1 MNQSGL
7 PTPPPTSATS
17 STNPA
22 PASSNIAGQSAS
34 DVSLGSI
41 VATITSAP
49 SPAHLN
55 QYLRSCA
62 SKDVREVLLSSI
74 LPGSQDP
81 LTLLN
86 ARDHTL
92 GMLYIL
98 SARLHTVASDKPLWH
113 HIEGFCRDF
122 VPEHARF
129 APDRVTLLATG
140 IRQFAEAEGNLKL
153 AISPLSD
160 LLVKYPPTLSHL
172 TTIHPIF
179 LTTCVVTRHFT
190 VAIPVLAHP
199 ITTIDLSLSDITY
212 HDNLTYHYAGGIAL
226 AALKSWP
233 AAEELFEIC
242 ASSPGSAASAIQMDA
257 LKKLALVQLIYRG
270 RTSPPSKYMHP
281 ILMRLFKATPYSSF
295 MNAYPLQRDQ
305 LRTIVENEQQLFVND
320 RNLGLITQ
328 ALDRAPRWAIKKLTT
343 TYLTLHLCDIGR
355 EVGISDEN
363 EVKSLILGMIESSEI
378 SAELSADGT
387 VSFSDPPV
395 KFEKSDVD
403 RVLAQAQQQD
413 ALLMRLEKEM
423 QRNREYLTK
432 AVKSKDDAASSWGP
446 AMDEDGAFG
455 DRPSGNWAED
465 MSFA

>member
-17 STNPA
+17 ATNPA
-22 PASSNIAGQSAS
+22 QSSSNAAGQSAS

-41 VATITSAP
+41 VATITSASSP
-49 SPAHLN
+49 SQLN

-62 SKDVREVLLSSI
+62 PKDVREVLLASI

-81 LTLLN
+81 LALLN

-122 VPEHARF
+122 IPEHARL

-140 IRQFAEAEGNLKL
+140 IRQFAEVEGNPKL
-153 AISPLSD
+153 AIVPLSD

-179 LTTCVVTRHFT
+179 PDGKVCVATRHFT
-190 VAIPVLAHP
+190 AAIPVLAHS
-199 ITTIDLSLSDITY
+199 ITTIDLSLSDLTY
-212 HDNLTYHYAGGIAL
+212 HDNLIYHYAGGIAL
-226 AALKSWP
+226 AALKNWS

-242 ASSPGSAASAIQMDA
+242 ASSPGTTASAIQMES

-270 RTSPPSKYMHP
+270 KTSPPSKYMHP

-295 MNAYPLQRDQ
+295 MNAYPLQRDY
-305 LRTIVENEQQLFVND
+305 LRTIVENEQQLFAN
-320 RNLGLITQ
+320 
-328 ALDRAPRWAIKKLTT
+328 KLTT
-343 TYLTLHLCDIGR
+343 TYLTLHLSDIGR

-363 EVKSLILGMIESSEI
+363 EVKSLILSMIECSEI

-395 KFEKSDVD
+395 KFEKADVD

-413 ALLMRLEKEM
+413 ALLVRLEKEM
-423 QRNREYLTK
+423 ERNKEYLTK
-432 AVKSKDDAASSWGP
+432 AFKSKDDAGWGP

-455 DRPSGNWAED
+455 DRPSGNWVED